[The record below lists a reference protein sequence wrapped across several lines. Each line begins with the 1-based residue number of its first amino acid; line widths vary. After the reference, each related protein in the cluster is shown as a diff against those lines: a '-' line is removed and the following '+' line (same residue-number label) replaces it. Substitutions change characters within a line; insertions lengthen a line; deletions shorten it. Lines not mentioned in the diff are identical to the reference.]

1 MVNLWADLQRLMRLG
16 LNLVHLTA
24 EPISVSV
31 VSEEGFG
38 QHFDNRVAEHPMSY
52 DFQTA
57 YAAQLGGT
65 GRYTYSKRET
75 LQAVRAYAQTEP
87 KASPNS

>member
-1 MVNLWADLQRLMRLG
+1 MGLG

-24 EPISVSV
+24 EPISVSE
-31 VSEEGFG
+31 VSEGGFG
-38 QHFDNRVAEHPMSY
+38 KPFENRVVDHPLSY

-65 GRYTYSKRET
+65 GQYTYSKRET